1 MNLKT
6 NPELLPLIE
15 WWEKDGK
22 STVIWCLVAALAI
35 GGWYGY
41 KGYRANRL
49 AAASDSL
56 SAAQETVQIE
66 EAVKDFAG
74 QPVAGVQKIRLA
86 KSYFEDG
93 RYDEALA
100 IYEGLI
106 GNAPDGLADVPVVGK
121 AQCLEAQKKYAE
133 AQKAFDDF
141 AAANPKHYLT
151 LTAQLGSARCLAQQ
165 EKKAEALK
173 AIAAL
178 KDQYKGDEAA
188 KARVEAAEELVKRWE
203 KQKPAPAPAVK
214 APVPAA
220 KPAAPVPAV
229 KPAAKPAEPAKK

>member
-22 STVIWCLVAALAI
+22 STVVWCLVAALAV

-56 SAAQETVQIE
+56 STAQNTEQLE
-66 EAVKDFAG
+66 EAVKNFSG
-74 QPVAGVQKIRLA
+74 LPVEGVQKIRLA
-86 KSYFEDG
+86 KSYFDG
-93 RYDEALA
+93 GQFDAALA
-100 IYEGLI
+100 LYEELSGK
-106 GNAPDGLADVPVVGK
+106 APDGLADVPVVGK
-121 AQCLEAQKKYAE
+121 AQCLEALGKYAE

-178 KDQYKGDEAA
+178 KEQYKGDEML
-188 KARVEAAEELVKRWE
+188 KARIESAEDTVKRWE
-203 KQKPAPAPAVK
+203 KPAPQPVVKPAEAPK
-214 APVPAA
+214 TAA
-220 KPAAPVPAV
+220 KPAEAPKA
-229 KPAAKPAEPAKK
+229 AAKPAEPAKK